1 MSANQSPATSPK
13 NSSVTTNNAQEKIE
27 LKPHEPALCIPRVF
41 TNIKERRIRAIF
53 REAGLTEGN
62 SGGEIDHIDFVKK
75 TSPNGDEFHRLFIHF
90 KSWPNGF
97 HDLRTR
103 LIQNA
108 QKKDPLQPSRPHQHS
123 FFKIIYDDPWFW
135 TIFASTATKHSHTL
149 RPKPKIIIS

>member
-13 NSSVTTNNAQEKIE
+13 NSSAVPPAPQEKTE

-53 REAGLTEGN
+53 REAGLTEGD

-75 TSPNGDEFHRLFIHF
+75 TAAKGDEFHRVFIHF

-97 HDLRTR
+97 DDLRQR

-108 QKKDPLQPSRPHQHS
+108 NKKDPANPARPHDNS

-135 TIFASTATKHSHTL
+135 TIFASTAKKHTQST
-149 RPKPKIIIS
+149 RPKPKIILL